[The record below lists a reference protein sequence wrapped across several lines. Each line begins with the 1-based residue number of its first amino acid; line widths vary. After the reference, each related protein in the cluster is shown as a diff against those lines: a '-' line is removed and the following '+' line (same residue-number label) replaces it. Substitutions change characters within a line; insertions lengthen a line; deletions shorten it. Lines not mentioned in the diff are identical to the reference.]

1 MKIYKLKYLLP
12 VLSALLFL
20 KCQEVFEPEGLSSNQ
35 KIIVINGSLNDLDAS
50 IIVSV
55 NYASAF
61 DKENSVYIKDA
72 SVWLKDDTGNSF
84 QMQPNGAGSYI
95 LKSSEVNIR
104 ENINYYILVETS
116 DGKTYE
122 STPQMLPGRIN
133 ISEIS
138 AEIGEK
144 TSDTKN
150 VYGEVITQTY
160 QGLYL
165 YINAKS
171 SDDSRRFIRFEN
183 TAVYQ
188 TQYSYTT
195 PPSPMPVTVR
205 CVDYSKLNSL
215 PVVESTLSGIY
226 GEEVRNREIGFVS
239 YIMDYSTRSG
249 DTTARSSTG
258 WVIISNSYSLTGE
271 SYNYYKKIQKQVSA
285 ENKMFDPVPSQI
297 VGNIR
302 CTSNPEEVALGFFEV
317 SRGVRKY
324 CAFAWSTGQ
333 KSYRKKEIETYR
345 APDGSFCTD
354 TVPEFDWINFN

>member
-20 KCQEVFEPEGLSSNQ
+20 KCQEVFEPESLNSNQ

-50 IIVSV
+50 IIVSI

-61 DKENSVYIKDA
+61 DKDNSVYIKDA

-84 QMQPNGAGSYI
+84 QMQSLGNGNYKIG
-95 LKSSEVNIR
+95 SSEVNIR
-104 ENINYYILVETS
+104 ENINYYIHVEIS

-122 STPQMLPGRIN
+122 SIPQMLPGKID
-133 ISEIS
+133 ISDIS

-144 TSDTKN
+144 TDDAKN
-150 VYGEVITQTY
+150 VYGEVITQTFK
-160 QGLYL
+160 GLYL

-171 SDDSRRFIRFEN
+171 SDENRKFIRFEN

-188 TQYSYTT
+188 TQYSYATS
-195 PPSPMPVTVR
+195 SPMPVTVR

-249 DTTARSSTG
+249 DTTARSSVG

-302 CTSNPEEVALGFFEV
+302 CTSNPDEVALGFFEV

-333 KSYRKKEIETYR
+333 KSYRKKELETYN